1 MVFGMN
7 NSTLMIG
14 GLLMFSWKLNN
25 DNTSDFDMDLVSG
38 NWCNIG
44 LCQDL
49 NRCLLKLN
57 RWYALQFYSLL
68 DCD

>member
-1 MVFGMN
+1 MKN
-7 NSTLMIG
+7 RTLMIG
-14 GLLMFSWKLNN
+14 GLLMFSWKPNN

-38 NWCNIG
+38 NWCNID

-57 RWYALQFYSLL
+57 RSYALQFYSLL